1 MNRYHLT
8 RHHNSSA
15 RGSRSTLLAG
25 IVGTTLVVLSSNSYA
40 QAQYDENRTRYG
52 IGAAVLIAKEGYR
65 DVGSE
70 TQVVPGLSI
79 QNKWVSLY
87 GPQLDLKLLGNDKR
101 SWWIGPRIEYR
112 FDGYEQEDGTVFRGM
127 ANRKGGVFYGVAG
140 KVDLGSDFELEADY
154 VRASSRDGGFERG
167 AVASLQLSRTY
178 RNGPWSWAPRIGM
191 EYLSSSYVDY
201 YYGVRAT
208 EATPTRP
215 AYAGKSSWSPEFGLL
230 VSWQASPRQS
240 LFANFNYERYGS
252 EVRNSP
258 LMNAKGIPQVVF
270 GYEYRLK

>member
-1 MNRYHLT
+1 MNHYHLS
-8 RHHNSSA
+8 RHRNSSA

-25 IVGTTLVVLSSNSYA
+25 IVGTTLVLVSGNSYA
-40 QAQYDENRTRYG
+40 QAQSNDENRTRYG
-52 IGAAVLIAKEGYR
+52 IGAVVLIDKDGYR

-70 TQVVPGLSI
+70 TRVLPGLSI

-101 SWWIGPRIEYR
+101 SWWVGPRIEYR
-112 FDGYEQEDGTVFRGM
+112 FDGYEQKDGAVFRGM
-127 ANRKGGVFYGVAG
+127 ANRKGGVFLGVAG
-140 KVDLGSDFELEADY
+140 EVDLGSDFELEADY
-154 VRASSRDGGFERG
+154 VRASGRDGGFERG

-215 AYAGKSSWSPEFGLL
+215 AYAGKARG
-230 VSWQASPRQS
+230 A
-240 LFANFNYERYGS
+240 
-252 EVRNSP
+252 RNSACWALGKLTRATSCLP
-258 LMNAKGIPQVVF
+258 TSTTSAMAVKSATVH
-270 GYEYRLK
+270 